1 MDATS
6 TTYMIAAIV
15 GVFSVA
21 LWAAF
26 VLVPAITSYSR
37 VWERVLAGFL
47 SLYVLAA
54 FVLVGAGVGAAVLYY
69 YDEL

>member
-1 MDATS
+1 MSATS
-6 TTYMIAAIV
+6 IIYLIAAV
-15 GVFSVA
+15 TGVFSVA

-26 VLVPAITSYSR
+26 VVAPAVTAYAR
-37 VWERVLAGFL
+37 VWERIVAGFL

-54 FVLVGAGVGAAVLYY
+54 FVLVGGGIGAAVLYY

>member
-1 MDATS
+1 MSATS
-6 TTYMIAAIV
+6 TSYLIAAIV

-26 VLVPAITSYSR
+26 VVVPAVTSYAK
-37 VWERVLAGFL
+37 VWERIVAVFL

-54 FVLVGAGVGAAVLYY
+54 CVLVGGGLGAAVLYY